1 LINDGKFEIVKK
13 DEFWRGSEN
22 GTGLFGRQQS
32 TLLVLRKLA
41 E

>member
-1 LINDGKFEIVKK
+1 MIATGKFEVVKT
-13 DEFWRGSEN
+13 DVFWRGTES

-32 TLLVLRKLA
+32 TLLVLRKVA